1 MADEK
6 KIKGAQAV
14 AQMSMQPQELMVE
27 VRRKGG
33 SLSIGVPKET
43 LFQENRVPL
52 TPESVSVLVNNG
64 HQVII
69 QSKAG
74 DNAHIYDTDYSEAG
88 AEIAIT
94 NEEVYKK
101 AHIILK
107 SGPPSFEEIDMMSMN
122 QTIISPIHLPT
133 LSQDIIHQLMNKKVT
148 AIAFEYIKDASN
160 MFPIVRSMSE
170 IAGNTSVLI
179 AAEYLGNRKD
189 GKGVLLGGI
198 TGVPPASVVILGAG
212 TVGEYAAR
220 TALGLGAEVKIFDN
234 SIYKLKQ
241 LQNNIGHRVYTSI
254 FHEHTLTNALKHA
267 DVAIGAIHSKSGS
280 TPMLVNE
287 NMVEG
292 MKAGSVIVDVSI
304 DQGGCF
310 ETSEITSHDKPFF
323 KKYDVIHYCV
333 PNIASRVPRTASIAI
348 SNVLTPA
355 LLEAANFGGF
365 EKLLYMNEN
374 TRHGVYI
381 YKGALTNYH
390 LSQHFKIK
398 YTDLN
403 LLFTASF

>member
-6 KIKGAQAV
+6 KIRGAEEV
-14 AQMSMQPQELMVE
+14 AKMTMEPQELMVE
-27 VRRKGG
+27 VHRKSG
-33 SLSIGVPKET
+33 SLSIGVPKEI

-52 TPESVSVLVNNG
+52 TPESVAVLVNNG
-64 HQVII
+64 HHVVI

-88 AEIAIT
+88 AEIAISG
-94 NEEVYKK
+94 EEVYKK

-107 SGPPSFEEIDMMSMN
+107 SGPPSPEEINMMSMN
-122 QTIISPIHLPT
+122 QTLISPIHLPT
-133 LSQDIIHQLMNKKVT
+133 LKQDTIHQLMSKKIT
-148 AIAFEYIKDASN
+148 AIAFEYIKDASH

-198 TGVPPASVVILGAG
+198 TGIPPAQVVILGAG

-234 SIYKLKQ
+234 SIYKLKR
-241 LQNNIGHRVYTSI
+241 LQSDIGHRVYTSI
-254 FHEHTLTNALKHA
+254 FHEHTLASALKYA

-280 TPMLVNE
+280 TPMMVTE
-287 NMVEG
+287 AMVEG

-310 ETSEITSHDKPFF
+310 ETSEVTSHDKPFF
-323 KKYDVIHYCV
+323 KKFDVIHYCV
-333 PNIASRVPRTASIAI
+333 PNIPSRVPRTASIAI
-348 SNVLTPA
+348 SNVLTPI
-355 LLEAANFGGF
+355 LLEAASVGGF
-365 EKLLYMNEN
+365 EKLLYMNDC

-381 YKGALTNYH
+381 YKGSLTNYH
-390 LSQHFKIK
+390 LSKEFKIK

-403 LLFTASF
+403 LLFSATF

>member
-6 KIKGAQAV
+6 KIKGAKAV
-14 AQMSMQPQELMVE
+14 AQMSMQTQEQMVE
-27 VRRKGG
+27 VRRRGG
-33 SLSIGVPKET
+33 NLNIGVPKET

-52 TPESVSVLVNNG
+52 TPESVAVLVNNG

-74 DNAHIYDTDYSEAG
+74 DNAHIYDNDYSEAG
-88 AEIAIT
+88 AQIAIT
-94 NEEVYKK
+94 TEEVYKN
-101 AHIILK
+101 ANIILK
-107 SGPPSFEEIDMMSMN
+107 SGPPSAEEIEMMGMN

-133 LSQDIIHQLMNKKVT
+133 LKENIVHQLMNKKIT

-220 TALGLGAEVKIFDN
+220 TALGLGAEVKVFDN

-254 FHEHTLTNALKHA
+254 FHEHTLANALKHA
-267 DVAIGAIHSKSGS
+267 DVAIGAIHSKAGS
-280 TPMLVNE
+280 TPMMVTE

-323 KKYDVIHYCV
+323 KKHDVIHYCV

-365 EKLLYMNEN
+365 EKLLYMNAN

-381 YKGALTNYH
+381 YKGSLTNYH